1 MLFTDVKTSKPDE
14 AKGHQSGSETKAS
27 LGHEQVTWSDEHGPI
42 NSRFNDIY
50 RSKGTGPRGGLD
62 QARHVFLAGCGLLG
76 QAPLWQRLAHWS
88 ILETGFGL
96 GLNFL
101 ATYHA
106 WLKDPLRPT
115 HLHYVSIEAY
125 AVSAKDIERST
136 LPYEELLPLSKE
148 LLTHYWGLTPG
159 FHRITLANG
168 FVHLTLCIGSVQDM
182 LKQLDAH
189 FDSIYLD
196 GFAPQK
202 NPQMWSALTMKGVA
216 MHAKWGAKAATWSVG
231 KDVRAHL
238 QAAGFV
244 CEKTPGLPPKR
255 EALSAHFAPAWQD
268 HMRVHR
274 PKLQVVDQRQQAH
287 QQEHEQAHADADA
300 DAPSM
305 TPQTVLIVGAGLAG
319 ASTAWALATRG
330 FKVRVLDQQARPSF
344 DASRRSLNSPP
355 RPLSQGASGLP
366 FGLFHPMNSSDDNLQ
381 SKMTRAGIRHLLGT
395 LTSLTRLER
404 QVHFDTSGVLEKK
417 KPVKKTLK
425 TSDFRP
431 KGEDSLESK
440 ALSSEWFGHWS
451 RLASSQEASH
461 LESPS
466 LLDEASKPLFH
477 EKAGWVDVQ
486 ALLTSLLD
494 HPNISISQ
502 HEEVHL
508 IEGHLHERHDPSSG
522 EGLRQTCEWRVHS
535 RTVGAN
541 AEPNA
546 QSNAQP
552 NAQPNTHSASH
563 LILTSSVATPS
574 LIVHG
579 LKFLGAGAKEIEQR
593 TQELAQTWPLQAIKG
608 QLCVGLMKD
617 LQTQSGPP
625 PSFAVNGQSSWIGH
639 LQSAWLKDVQD
650 PNAQAKAQAQAQA
663 QANVE
668 TDLKTNVDVKA
679 NTNPSPE
686 LFCIGASFE
695 RDLEVIEN
703 TLASRQSNLHKFKML
718 LPELSLHDQ
727 ATLFDWSGVR
737 STCHDRLPL
746 AGVLNPELPNLLVC
760 TALGSRGLSM
770 SGVLAEHL
778 CALITHEPSPLPL
791 RLIHAIAPDRFK

>member
-1 MLFTDVKTSKPDE
+1 MLFTGVNTSKPDE
-14 AKGHQSGSETKAS
+14 AKGHQSGSEIKAS
-27 LGHEQVTWSDEHGPI
+27 LGHEQVIWSDEHGPF

-274 PKLQVVDQRQQAH
+274 PKLQVVDQ
-287 QQEHEQAHADADA
+287 QEHEQAHAGAGAGA
-300 DAPSM
+300 DAPSVI
-305 TPQTVLIVGAGLAG
+305 PQTVLIVGAGLAG

-425 TSDFRP
+425 TSDSSS
-431 KGEDSLESK
+431 KGGPLLESK
-440 ALSSEWFGHWS
+440 ALSSEWFVHWS

-522 EGLRQTCEWRVHS
+522 EGLRRTCEWRVHTC
-535 RTVGAN
+535 TVGAN

-546 QSNAQP
+546 QSNAQT
-552 NAQPNTHSASH
+552 NAQLTTHSASH

-617 LQTQSGPP
+617 LQTQSGSL

-639 LQSAWLKDVQD
+639 LPSAWLKDVQD
-650 PNAQAKAQAQAQA
+650 PNLQAQAQA
-663 QANVE
+663 HAQA
-668 TDLKTNVDVKA
+668 NVDVKTKTNT

-791 RLIHAIAPDRFK
+791 RLIHAIAPDRFKTAD

>member
-1 MLFTDVKTSKPDE
+1 MNTSKPDA

-42 NSRFNDIY
+42 NLRFNDIY
-50 RSKGTGPRGGLD
+50 RTKGTGPRGGLD

-274 PKLQVVDQRQQAH
+274 PKLQVVDQQE
-287 QQEHEQAHADADA
+287 QEHEQAHAGA
-300 DAPSM
+300 DAPSVI
-305 TPQTVLIVGAGLAG
+305 PQTVLIVGAGLAG

-395 LTSLTRLER
+395 LTSLTHLER

-440 ALSSEWFGHWS
+440 ALSSEWFVHWS

-466 LLDEASKPLFH
+466 LLDEASKPLLH

-502 HEEVHL
+502 LQEVHL

-522 EGLRQTCEWRVHS
+522 EGLRRTCEWSVHS

-546 QSNAQP
+546 QSNAQT
-552 NAQPNTHSASH
+552 NAQLNTHTASH

-593 TQELAQTWPLQAIKG
+593 TQKLAQTWPLQAIKG

-617 LQTQSGPP
+617 LQTQSGSL

-639 LQSAWLKDVQD
+639 LQSDLLKDAQD
-650 PNAQAKAQAQAQA
+650 PNAQE
-663 QANVE
+663 NVE
-668 TDLKTNVDVKA
+668 TDLKTNEDVKTNA
-679 NTNPSPE
+679 NANANANTNTNPSPE

-718 LPELSLHDQ
+718 LPELSLHDK

-746 AGVLNPELPNLLVC
+746 AGILNRDLPNLLVC

-791 RLIHAIAPDRFK
+791 RLIHAIAPDRFKTAD

>member
-1 MLFTDVKTSKPDE
+1 MLFTGVNTSKPDE
-14 AKGHQSGSETKAS
+14 AKGHQSGSEIKAS
-27 LGHEQVTWSDEHGPI
+27 LGHEQVIWSDEHGPF

-274 PKLQVVDQRQQAH
+274 PKLQVVDQ
-287 QQEHEQAHADADA
+287 QEHEQAHAGAGA
-300 DAPSM
+300 DAPSVI
-305 TPQTVLIVGAGLAG
+305 PQTVLIVGAGLAG

-425 TSDFRP
+425 TSDSSS
-431 KGEDSLESK
+431 KGGPLLESK
-440 ALSSEWFGHWS
+440 ALSSEWFVHWS

-522 EGLRQTCEWRVHS
+522 EGLRRTCEWRVHTC
-535 RTVGAN
+535 TVGAN

-546 QSNAQP
+546 QSNAQT
-552 NAQPNTHSASH
+552 NAQLTTHSASH

-617 LQTQSGPP
+617 LQTQSGSL

-639 LQSAWLKDVQD
+639 LPSAWLKDVQD
-650 PNAQAKAQAQAQA
+650 PNLQAQAQA
-663 QANVE
+663 HAQA
-668 TDLKTNVDVKA
+668 NVDVKTKTNT

-791 RLIHAIAPDRFK
+791 RLIHAIAPDRFKTAD

>member
-1 MLFTDVKTSKPDE
+1 
-14 AKGHQSGSETKAS
+14 
-27 LGHEQVTWSDEHGPI
+27 
-42 NSRFNDIY
+42 
-50 RSKGTGPRGGLD
+50 
-62 QARHVFLAGCGLLG
+62 
-76 QAPLWQRLAHWS
+76 
-88 ILETGFGL
+88 
-96 GLNFL
+96 
-101 ATYHA
+101 
-106 WLKDPLRPT
+106 
-115 HLHYVSIEAY
+115 
-125 AVSAKDIERST
+125 
-136 LPYEELLPLSKE
+136 
-148 LLTHYWGLTPG
+148 
-159 FHRITLANG
+159 
-168 FVHLTLCIGSVQDM
+168 
-182 LKQLDAH
+182 
-189 FDSIYLD
+189 
-196 GFAPQK
+196 
-202 NPQMWSALTMKGVA
+202 
-216 MHAKWGAKAATWSVG
+216 
-231 KDVRAHL
+231 
-238 QAAGFV
+238 
-244 CEKTPGLPPKR
+244 
-255 EALSAHFAPAWQD
+255 
-268 HMRVHR
+268 MRVHR
-274 PKLQVVDQRQQAH
+274 PKLQVVDQ
-287 QQEHEQAHADADA
+287 QEHEQAHAGAGAGA
-300 DAPSM
+300 DAPSVI
-305 TPQTVLIVGAGLAG
+305 PQTVLIVGAGLAG

-425 TSDFRP
+425 TSDSSS
-431 KGEDSLESK
+431 KGGPLLESK
-440 ALSSEWFGHWS
+440 ALSSEWFVHWS

-522 EGLRQTCEWRVHS
+522 EGLRRTCEWRVHTC
-535 RTVGAN
+535 TVGAN

-546 QSNAQP
+546 QSNAQT
-552 NAQPNTHSASH
+552 NAQLTTHSASH

-617 LQTQSGPP
+617 LQTQSGSL

-639 LQSAWLKDVQD
+639 LPSAWLKDVQD
-650 PNAQAKAQAQAQA
+650 PNLQAQAQA
-663 QANVE
+663 HAQA
-668 TDLKTNVDVKA
+668 NVDVKTKTNT

-791 RLIHAIAPDRFK
+791 RLIHAIAPDRFKTAD